1 MENRADI
8 QQYLDV
14 IRRRK
19 FHIVVPAI
27 VVFILAASLALLLPP
42 VYKATA
48 TIMVESQEIPK
59 DLVRGA
65 VTGYVEERLQKIS
78 GMVFSR
84 QSLLDVF
91 NRFGINRNLKNNLT
105 HAEAVK
111 KFRNAIKIEPVIAE
125 VHNPTY
131 WKTTGTTVAF
141 TLSYEGKEAE
151 KVAQVTNYLA
161 SLLLEADIKDRGEK
175 AQTSFEF
182 LENQAKDLRAEILQI
197 EERVA
202 DYKEKH
208 INELPELMQLNVQT
222 MEKLEMEINA
232 KQENIKNLTN
242 RKIYLEGQLA
252 TIEPTLYRTSQEG
265 RRLLTPKEELEALR
279 NQYLSLSASFSE
291 RHPDVIT
298 LKKKLAAM
306 ERKVSTS
313 EDLHQHQREL
323 EEKENRLALL
333 SENYSE
339 KYPDV
344 VRLKKEVGLLKE
356 EIQRLAATQAV
367 PKTGNEKPEN
377 PAYIN
382 IQTQIVSTELEIES
396 AKKELELIK
405 QKYEDYRRRVEN
417 TPRVE
422 KKYLDLQ
429 RNYANAKEKYDKIID
444 RLMVAKEA
452 KGLEESRRGEKFTLV
467 EPAIAPEKPYK
478 PNRLAILLL
487 GVVLAAGSGLG
498 FGSVS
503 EYMDHSMH
511 RADELAKISGHT
523 VLAVVPYLK
532 TSQDSLQKRRRIF
545 AFSCGAISLLIIGL
559 AALHFLYLPLDILWL
574 KFMDH

>member
-467 EPAIAPEKPYK
+467 EPAIAPEKAYK